1 MPALPTENRHILLVD
16 DDRPVLMALA
26 NDLRGAGYAV
36 TEAQT
41 GEGALNLALTAHFEL
56 ALLDVRMPGMSGL
69 ELAKALSEGT
79 DLPFL
84 FMSAHSEADV
94 VRDAAAYGALG
105 YLLKP
110 VAIAQVIPAIEAAL
124 ARAQELRGL
133 RESEAHLSTALASG
147 RETSI
152 AVGIIMERNRVDRQ
166 SAFDMLRLHARSQR
180 RKMSVVAEEL
190 VKAAEVVN
198 MIR

>member
-1 MPALPTENRHILLVD
+1 MTSAAPESTHVLLVD
-16 DDRPVLMALA
+16 DDRPVLKSLA
-26 NDLRGAGYAV
+26 NGLRGAGYAV

-41 GEGALNLALTAHFEL
+41 GEAALGLAQTAHFDL

-69 ELAKALSEGT
+69 ELAQALNEST

-110 VAIAQVIPAIEAAL
+110 VVLAQVIPAIEAAL
-124 ARAQELRGL
+124 ARARELRGL
-133 RESEAHLSTALASG
+133 RESEAHLNTALANG

-180 RKMSVVAEEL
+180 RKMSALAEEL

-198 MIR
+198 LIR

>member
-1 MPALPTENRHILLVD
+1 MTAAAPEITHVLLVD
-16 DDRPVLMALA
+16 DDRPVLKSLA
-26 NDLRGAGYAV
+26 NGLRGAGYAV

-41 GEGALNLALTAHFEL
+41 GEAALSLAQTAHFDL

-69 ELAKALSEGT
+69 ELAQALSQST

-110 VAIAQVIPAIEAAL
+110 VVIAQVIPAIEAAL
-124 ARAQELRGL
+124 ARARDLRGL
-133 RESEAHLSTALASG
+133 RETEANLNTALANG

-180 RKMSVVAEEL
+180 RKMSALAEEL

-198 MIR
+198 LIR

>member
-1 MPALPTENRHILLVD
+1 MTAAAPEITHVLLVD
-16 DDRPVLMALA
+16 DDRPVLKSLA
-26 NDLRGAGYAV
+26 NGLRGAGYAV

-41 GEGALNLALTAHFEL
+41 GEAALSLAQTAHFDL

-69 ELAKALSEGT
+69 ELAQALSQST

-110 VAIAQVIPAIEAAL
+110 VVIAQVIPAIEAAL
-124 ARAQELRGL
+124 ARARDLRGL
-133 RESEAHLSTALASG
+133 RETEANLNTALANG

-180 RKMSVVAEEL
+180 RKMSAVAEEL

-198 MIR
+198 LIR

>member
-1 MPALPTENRHILLVD
+1 MTAAAPEITHVLLVD
-16 DDRPVLMALA
+16 DDRPVLKSLA
-26 NDLRGAGYAV
+26 NGLRGAGYAV

-41 GEGALNLALTAHFEL
+41 GEAALSLAQTAHFDL

-69 ELAKALSEGT
+69 ELAQALSQST

-84 FMSAHSEADV
+84 FMSAHSEAAV

-110 VAIAQVIPAIEAAL
+110 VVIAQVIPAIEAAL
-124 ARAQELRGL
+124 ARARDLRGL
-133 RESEAHLSTALASG
+133 RESEANLNAALANG

-180 RKMSVVAEEL
+180 RKMSAVAEEL

-198 MIR
+198 LIR

>member
-1 MPALPTENRHILLVD
+1 MTAAAPENTHVLLVD
-16 DDRPVLMALA
+16 DDRPVLKSLA
-26 NDLRGAGYAV
+26 NGLRGAGYAV

-41 GEGALNLALTAHFEL
+41 GEAALGLAQTAHFDL

-69 ELAKALSEGT
+69 ELAQALSQTT

-110 VAIAQVIPAIEAAL
+110 VVIAQVIPAIEAAL

-133 RESEAHLSTALASG
+133 RETEANLNTALANG

-180 RKMSVVAEEL
+180 RKMSAVAEEL
-190 VKAAEVVN
+190 VKAAEIVN
-198 MIR
+198 LIR

>member
-1 MPALPTENRHILLVD
+1 MTSAAPESTHVLLVD
-16 DDRPVLMALA
+16 DDRPVLKSLA
-26 NDLRGAGYAV
+26 NGLRGAGYAV

-41 GEGALNLALTAHFEL
+41 GEAALGLAQTAHFDL

-69 ELAKALSEGT
+69 ELAQALNEST

-110 VAIAQVIPAIEAAL
+110 VVLAQVIPAIEAAL
-124 ARAQELRGL
+124 ARARELRGL
-133 RESEAHLSTALASG
+133 RESEAHLSTALANG

-180 RKMSVVAEEL
+180 RKMSALAEEL

-198 MIR
+198 LIR